1 MSIGKT
7 ASTHPKTQNSDRLTD
22 TDSEKRMTQN
32 STKATAAQKSVQT
45 TEKKWGKKVVAL
57 GFCIVPSLLL
67 KAQRRIGLN
76 PSQLAVLLQL
86 LDHWWESE
94 RRPYPG
100 KKLLAD
106 RLGISPRQV
115 QRHIADLE
123 QAGLV
128 RRTPRVGSHG
138 GKLSN
143 EYDLTGLVRRLQQ
156 LEPEFRKVEESATAE
171 KKAVSL
177 PGYSLSKE

>member
-1 MSIGKT
+1 M
-7 ASTHPKTQNSDRLTD
+7 TD
-22 TDSEKRMTQN
+22 TQP
-32 STKATAAQKSVQT
+32 KSRTLERTGKT

-76 PSQLAVLLQL
+76 PTQLAVLVQL
-86 LDHWWESE
+86 LDHWWDKE
-94 RRPYPG
+94 RRPFPG
-100 KKLLAD
+100 KKLLAE
-106 RLGISPRQV
+106 RLGLSPRQV

-128 RRTPRVGSHG
+128 QRTARVGAHG

-143 EYDLTGLVRRLQQ
+143 EYDLSGLVKRLKT
-156 LEPEFRKVEESATAE
+156 LEPEFRRVEEQAE
-171 KKAVSL
+171 AARREVSR
-177 PGYSLSKE
+177 PGYGLGKP

>member
-1 MSIGKT
+1 MT
-7 ASTHPKTQNSDRLTD
+7 
-22 TDSEKRMTQN
+22 KR
-32 STKATAAQKSVQT
+32 SAKANAAQKSVQT
-45 TEKKWGKKVVAL
+45 TEKKWGKKVIAL

-100 KKLLAD
+100 KKLLAA

-128 RRTPRVGSHG
+128 RRTPRVGVHG

-143 EYDLTGLVRRLQQ
+143 EYDLSGLVARLQQ
-156 LEPEFRKVEESATAE
+156 LEPEFRKVEESAAAQ
-171 KKAVSL
+171 KKAVSK
-177 PGYSLSKE
+177 PGYSLSTE